1 MKELV
6 LIAPEVFLSVVA
18 LLLLVGEAFFPRERK
33 LWAFVGIGSLALCLA
48 HQVMFFCEK
57 AVPGAAAFGVQ
68 PIAVSASWVQYDL
81 VYGMISVDSL
91 AGFFKIAIMAAVLM
105 VLWLSL
111 DYYEFIDI
119 SFGTYTSLLLFST
132 VGMMFLVGSTD
143 FLSAIISLELLSI
156 GSFILTG
163 FILGRKSSSEAAIKF
178 LLVGTLSTAIFL
190 FGASYYYGYFG
201 STSLLPVQH
210 FGLGGQA
217 PDMALSLIMMFLV
230 AGLGFKLAMVPFH
243 MWAPDAYEGAPT
255 PITAFLSVA
264 PKAAAVAFL
273 LRLLSNHAALGLTS
287 VLGVLAAI
295 TMTVGNVGALQQ
307 SNVKRLLAYSSIAQV
322 GYILVAIVAGGTL
335 GSQAA
340 MIYTFVYVFMNL
352 GVFAALMTISVKTHS
367 EEVVDFAGLSSKS
380 MGLSLVVI
388 VFLLSLT
395 GLPPMAGFVGKFA
408 IFASVINTPSLTW
421 LGVIA
426 VLNSVISL
434 YYYFRLAQQMFFKEA
449 SSNAAPTFT
458 PALLSCLV
466 IALVITLSVGLFPDR
481 ILGWV
486 RNVVGS

>member
-307 SNVKRLLAYSSIAQV
+307 SNVKRLLAYSSIAR
-322 GYILVAIVAGGTL
+322 
-335 GSQAA
+335 
-340 MIYTFVYVFMNL
+340 
-352 GVFAALMTISVKTHS
+352 
-367 EEVVDFAGLSSKS
+367 EVPF
-380 MGLSLVVI
+380 
-388 VFLLSLT
+388 
-395 GLPPMAGFVGKFA
+395 
-408 IFASVINTPSLTW
+408 W
-421 LGVIA
+421 
-426 VLNSVISL
+426 
-434 YYYFRLAQQMFFKEA
+434 
-449 SSNAAPTFT
+449 
-458 PALLSCLV
+458 
-466 IALVITLSVGLFPDR
+466 
-481 ILGWV
+481 
-486 RNVVGS
+486 